1 MTTKRVMLAVAAVL
15 WGGTAVADWL
25 PDPGEPLQVAAA
37 DAIAGARAG
46 HGELQSFFDDACA
59 VAVFPAIRRFGLGAG
74 YAWGRGILL
83 TGDRMT
89 ATISQQAL
97 SLGPQLGGQTETQ
110 FVFFRRCEAAEA
122 LASDGNLGPVPG
134 RLEFTGRASAAAFAG
149 GGSADAGF
157 SSDVAIIS
165 LLRGGLMLE
174 LAAAVVRYRV
184 TPGPGDA
191 H

>member
-1 MTTKRVMLAVAAVL
+1 MTRVLLALLLALGNEAAVAQ
-15 WGGTAVADWL
+15 WL
-25 PDPGEPLQVAAA
+25 PDPGDPLQAAAA
-37 DAIAGARAG
+37 DALAGARAR
-46 HGELQSFFDDACA
+46 HAELTPFFDGACA
-59 VAVFPAIRRFGLGAG
+59 VAVFPAVRRFGLGAG
-74 YAWGRGILL
+74 YAWGQGVMF

-89 ATISQQAL
+89 GRISQGAL

-110 FVFFRRCEAAEA
+110 FVFFRRCEAAEE
-122 LASDGNLGPVPG
+122 LATRGNLGRIPG
-134 RLEFTGRASAAAFAG
+134 RLEFTGRGSAAAFTA

-184 TPGPGDA
+184 TPVPGNA
-191 H
+191 P